1 MSTAAVKTSTTQ
13 AAQSKPWTWLQTL
26 VVLVAIFFGT
36 GYVISKMHK
45 PQPIKEAV
53 ASLIKTIPFL
63 APLLAPLLLDDGLP
77 DPGPCLSEGY
87 HCPQCEIKP
96 DGSAT
101 ALINGES
108 VPALNHEFGS

>member
-1 MSTAAVKTSTTQ
+1 MSTAATKASTAPSAPAKT
-13 AAQSKPWTWLQTL
+13 WTWWQTAIII
-26 VVLVAIFFGT
+26 VALFLGT
-36 GYVISKMHK
+36 GHVVSKMHR

-53 ASLIKTIPFL
+53 ASVIKTIPFL

-77 DPGPCLSEGY
+77 DPGPFLSES
-87 HCPQCEIKP
+87 PQREIKP

-108 VPALNHEFGS
+108 EPALNHEFGS